1 MPFKLNIAT
10 MGVTRLKR
18 KDRKNKAR
26 ANNRVARIKQ
36 LLLTPVIKNV
46 DMDELRAQF
55 GEAPKNKPAETAA
68 QPEEASAE

>member
-18 KDRKNKAR
+18 KDRRNKAR
-26 ANNRVARIKQ
+26 ANNRVSRIKQ

-46 DMDELRAQF
+46 DMDELRVKF
-55 GEAPKNKPAETAA
+55 GEEPKNKVAATEETAA
-68 QPEEASAE
+68 E